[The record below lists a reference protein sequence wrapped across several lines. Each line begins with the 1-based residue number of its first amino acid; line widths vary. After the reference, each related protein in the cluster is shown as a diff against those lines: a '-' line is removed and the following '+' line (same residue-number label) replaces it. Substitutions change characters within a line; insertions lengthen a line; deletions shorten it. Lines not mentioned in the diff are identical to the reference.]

1 MKTEKKRRAD
11 VAKMWRLRCNWIYT
25 MVVTALVCVGYATPF
40 STLHQFIT
48 YPQENRTGTETAHV
62 FTIFQ
67 LGTSGLGTTGLGT
80 SGLGESEIVY
90 AWIVAMYSVGETIA
104 AVGTGV
110 LLHYFSYWSCYM
122 FSVFLHLVG
131 GVIYGLATNGVMMLV
146 SRLLI
151 GAHAGLGWFLAVA
164 YYGERCE
171 EYDQLKLELKGMRE
185 DRGVG
190 EEDGRTVMEGKD
202 GSSVEGNNGRNV
214 EGKDGRNVEGKDGR
228 NEEGKD
234 GRNVE
239 GNDGRN
245 MVGEE
250 DNCTEIGTNQAM
262 EIVSGR
268 KPEEQ
273 NDEGSSEYANTTD
286 TVVAAKVKHVIR
298 TKDLLHSLFAISN
311 SLVSGFSVVLV
322 ILLQMIP
329 GVDKFRI
336 VGWINAVLAAG
347 VMVLQLFMFRGE
359 GYCTRDNR
367 KVCKVLLGCLQ
378 IPWKCHRPG
387 RKTMFL
393 CVLVMVF
400 YTIDSGYNIIDTL
413 SNPILTNQFAFTV
426 EDSGYFFAVATFGF
440 AIGTLIF
447 TTLISLQY
455 HPTTTDLLTVS
466 PDLLTYPPYHP
477 DLLAVPPYHPDLLT
491 VPPYHPDLL
500 TVSPDLLTVRP
511 YHPDLL
517 TVPPYHPDL
526 FAVPPYH
533 PDLLAS
539 TTPYHLISL
548 QRTILPPDLPYST
561 TLISLQYHPY
571 LLTVPPYH
579 PDLLAVPPYH
589 PDLLTVPPYHPDLLT
604 VSPDLLT
611 YHPTTLIS
619 LQYHPTTLISL
630 QYHPTTLISYST
642 TLISLQYHPDL
653 LTVPPYHPD
662 LLAVPPTT
670 LISLQYHPITLISL
684 QYHPTTLISLQ
695 YHPTTLISLQYHPD
709 LLAVPPYH
717 PDLLAVPPYHRSPCS
732 TTLSP

>member
-1 MKTEKKRRAD
+1 MCKTYAPVTGDEDENGKKRRAD

-48 YPQENRTGTETAHV
+48 YPQENRTGTE
-62 FTIFQ
+62 Q

-151 GAHAGLGWFLAVA
+151 GAHAGLGWSLAVA

-440 AIGTLIF
+440 AIGTLILPVLHRCRVDNRHTWVF
-447 TTLISLQY
+447 SIALAFVGTLILADWQSIGSDPCTDPAFNSSSSCENSTFPGDECYWRQRSRVTGKLCLECPSGCASSKKMLNFAQFCGAFLLWVTAVPLVRAVSFIITSDHVGKSEQGTVLGICTAAGGLSRVVTPLWLNSLYVSTGQ
-455 HPTTTDLLTVS
+455 HTWAPMILLLLNLAAIIVGFLLLCGRTTCCWQQSPISLSSDHHAASHCSKQCTRTQQLSVPWSVVNGCRLDPTT
-466 PDLLTYPPYHP
+466 
-477 DLLAVPPYHPDLLT
+477 
-491 VPPYHPDLL
+491 
-500 TVSPDLLTVRP
+500 
-511 YHPDLL
+511 
-517 TVPPYHPDL
+517 
-526 FAVPPYH
+526 
-533 PDLLAS
+533 
-539 TTPYHLISL
+539 
-548 QRTILPPDLPYST
+548 
-561 TLISLQYHPY
+561 
-571 LLTVPPYH
+571 
-579 PDLLAVPPYH
+579 
-589 PDLLTVPPYHPDLLT
+589 
-604 VSPDLLT
+604 
-611 YHPTTLIS
+611 
-619 LQYHPTTLISL
+619 
-630 QYHPTTLISYST
+630 
-642 TLISLQYHPDL
+642 
-653 LTVPPYHPD
+653 
-662 LLAVPPTT
+662 
-670 LISLQYHPITLISL
+670 
-684 QYHPTTLISLQ
+684 
-695 YHPTTLISLQYHPD
+695 
-709 LLAVPPYH
+709 
-717 PDLLAVPPYHRSPCS
+717 
-732 TTLSP
+732 